1 MTVVAVYKFR
11 ATFHSTATATHA
23 LPGEGLSREGL
34 LLLRQDSG
42 EQSDAAAIAACAT
55 HGAHDAVIE
64 RYAPIDITG
73 LDRPQNRDMVPLYK
87 TALQSGSAMMYYTNT
102 APEGEAP
109 VITRAG
115 FQSADG
121 LH

>member
-11 ATFHSTATATHA
+11 ATFRSTATITHA
-23 LPGEGLSREGL
+23 LPAEGLSREGL
-34 LLLRQDSG
+34 LLLRQATG
-42 EQSDAAAIAACAT
+42 ERSDAAAIAACAT

-64 RYAPIDITG
+64 RYAPVDVAG
-73 LDRPQNRDMVPLYK
+73 LDNPLNRDMVPLYK

-102 APEGEAP
+102 APESEAP
-109 VITRAG
+109 VITHAG
-115 FQSADG
+115 FQSPDG